1 MFSVAMKGKLYV
13 VSTPIGNLEDISL
26 RAIRTLKEVDLIAC
40 EDTRNTRKLL
50 SHYQIKKP
58 LASYHEHNEK
68 QKAELLLGYL
78 RNGNNIA
85 LVSDAG
91 TPGISDPGFRLVKIA
106 SESGIDVI
114 SVPGASAAVAAL
126 SVSGLPT
133 SSFSFFGFLPKT
145 KNKKEAFLREIQGRE
160 QTLIFYESSRRV
172 IDTLVSIFEV
182 FGDRE
187 ISVSREMTKMFE
199 ETIIGKIS
207 DVIEKLRDKKEL
219 KGEFTFVIEGN
230 KDKREGFSVEKLE
243 QDIRSYKDR
252 GFSLKDTVE
261 ELAIKLKFPKN
272 QIYREVLKIWNK

>member
-1 MFSVAMKGKLYV
+1 MKGKLYV

-58 LASYHEHNEK
+58 LTSYHEHNEK
-68 QKAELLLGYL
+68 EKAEELLRQL
-78 RNGNNIA
+78 RTGKNIA

-91 TPGISDPGFRLVKIA
+91 TPGISDPGFRLVKAA
-106 SESGIDVI
+106 SENGIDVI
-114 SVPGASAAVAAL
+114 SVPGPSAAVAAL

-145 KNKKEAFLREIQGRE
+145 KNKKEDFLKEIRGLE

-182 FGDRE
+182 FGDRQ
-187 ISVSREMTKMFE
+187 ISVSRELTKMFE
-199 ETIIGKIS
+199 ETIMGKIS
-207 DVIEKLRDKKEL
+207 NVIERLRDKITL
-219 KGEFTFVIEGN
+219 KGEFTIVVGGN
-230 KDKREGFSVEKLE
+230 RGEYEEASLEDLEKE
-243 QDIRSYKDR
+243 ISMYKER
-252 GFSLKDTVE
+252 GFSLKKTVE
-261 ELAIKLKFPKN
+261 ELAMKSKLPKN
-272 QIYREVLKIWNK
+272 RLYREALKIWNK

>member
-1 MFSVAMKGKLYV
+1 MKGKLYV

-26 RAIRTLKEVDLIAC
+26 RAIRILNEVDLIAC

-58 LASYHEHNEK
+58 LTSYHEHNEK
-68 QKAELLLGYL
+68 EKAEELLRQL
-78 RNGNNIA
+78 RAGTNIA

-114 SVPGASAAVAAL
+114 SVPGPSAAVAAL
-126 SVSGLPT
+126 SISGLPT

-145 KNKKEAFLREIQGRE
+145 KNKKEQFLKEIKELE

-172 IDTLVSIFEV
+172 IDTLVSIFKI

-187 ISVSREMTKMFE
+187 TSVSREMTKMFE
-199 ETIIGKIS
+199 ETMTGKIS
-207 DVIEKLRDKKEL
+207 DVIEKLRERKEL

-230 KDKREGFSVEKLE
+230 KDKGEGFSIEKLE
-243 QDIRSYKDR
+243 RDIRSYKDR

-261 ELAIKLKFPKN
+261 ELAIKSKFPKN
-272 QIYREVLKIWNK
+272 QVYREALKIWNK

>member
-1 MFSVAMKGKLYV
+1 MKGKLYV

-26 RAIRTLKEVDLIAC
+26 RAIRILNEVDLIAC

-58 LASYHEHNEK
+58 LTSYHEHNEK
-68 QKAELLLGYL
+68 EKAEELLRQL
-78 RNGNNIA
+78 RAGKNIA

-114 SVPGASAAVAAL
+114 SVPGPSAAVAAL
-126 SVSGLPT
+126 SISGLPT

-145 KNKKEAFLREIQGRE
+145 KNKKEQFLKEIKELE

-172 IDTLVSIFEV
+172 IDTLASILEA
-182 FGDRE
+182 FGDRQ
-187 ISVSREMTKMFE
+187 ISVSRELTKMFE
-199 ETIIGKIS
+199 ETIMGKIS
-207 DVIEKLRDKKEL
+207 DVIEKLREKKEL
-219 KGEFTFVIEGN
+219 KGEFTFVVEGS
-230 KDKREGFSVEKLE
+230 KDKNQEFSIEELE
-243 QDIRSYKDR
+243 RDIKSYKDR

-261 ELAIKLKFPKN
+261 ELAIASKLPRN
-272 QIYREVLKIWNK
+272 QLYREALKIWNK